1 MLDILLILWREI
13 LSWSQVRVKPSLWM
27 GRDLY
32 CIGIHPRGVATLL
45 VASFH
50 RIWVKLRSDGALGSS
65 AGLTLFFTFEAN
77 LVGKT
82 ATTRKPAFSFFF
94 SFFFFFFFCVFF
106 SLQIETGNTCSR
118 TIQMAAFVLCKIN
131 FAGWI
136 LRICERCLTS
146 QRRTAQKKRKGGKG
160 WCKVLLGTGVE
171 CNRKTFRP
179 RAQLRRENEWRQHM
193 EYDVEWFPNLS
204 AVPDVWFDSWECCD
218 MEYAVI
224 RCSELFKIRFKMSQ
238 KARSV

>member
-1 MLDILLILWREI
+1 
-13 LSWSQVRVKPSLWM
+13 M

-94 SFFFFFFFCVFF
+94 FLCVFF

-118 TIQMAAFVLCKIN
+118 TIQMATFVLCKIN
-131 FAGWI
+131 FAG
-136 LRICERCLTS
+136 
-146 QRRTAQKKRKGGKG
+146 
-160 WCKVLLGTGVE
+160 
-171 CNRKTFRP
+171 
-179 RAQLRRENEWRQHM
+179 
-193 EYDVEWFPNLS
+193 
-204 AVPDVWFDSWECCD
+204 
-218 MEYAVI
+218 
-224 RCSELFKIRFKMSQ
+224 
-238 KARSV
+238 